1 MRTHAS
7 RCASSGL
14 SSVIGW
20 TADGCALVFLG
31 PGGACGSGGA
41 TAGVYR
47 FERPGVGAVMIA
59 VPEPNSVRMWGTA

>member
-20 TADGCALVFLG
+20 TADGGALVFLG
-31 PGGACGSGGA
+31 PGGACGSGAQPQGSTVSNDLA
-41 TAGVYR
+41 SGH
-47 FERPGVGAVMIA
+47 
-59 VPEPNSVRMWGTA
+59 